1 MGTSLNA
8 RQQEALA
15 YFRENLGD
23 WLSNPLYK
31 YKYAIVRDD
40 ALVGVFDTAGAA
52 LTEAVSKSPQIDFV
66 IQQIIS
72 EDDVVEYLHPALA

>member
-1 MGTSLNA
+1 MVMSLNA